1 MSRITPPSPYV
12 SWNTYIKDQVAG
24 ITDPDARRLIKR
36 NIKLELIASPERH
49 AGNDTEDPRYREYNM
64 YISPGTVSP
73 TVGRPFV
80 LSSPYS
86 EHNIVAEQDATIEL
100 TTEAGVTLVAE

>member
-12 SWNTYIKDQVAG
+12 SWNVYIKDQTDDIVDPVARKQ
-24 ITDPDARRLIKR
+24 AKR
-36 NIKLELIASPERH
+36 DIKLSMIASVERH
-49 AGNDTEDPRYREYNM
+49 ANNDPEDHRYREYNM

-86 EHNIVAEQDATIEL
+86 EHYIVTEEDAGVSI
-100 TTEAGVTLVAE
+100 TTEDGLILVAE